1 MQIQWF
7 PGHMAKTAGL
17 ISDNLKLCDVV
28 IELLD
33 ARIPASSR
41 NPYLARLLGEKPR
54 VLVLNKADIA
64 DPAANAAWK
73 AHYEKE
79 GVEAVFIS
87 ARDEKVYDVVM
98 GAVQKRLSALLEK
111 RKGKGMQGAPIRM
124 MVTGVPNVGKS
135 TFINNLAGRASAKT
149 GDRPG
154 VTTGKQWVKLRGGAE
169 LLDTPGMLWQKFA
182 DDEIGM
188 RLAFTGAIRDTIL
201 DMEELAVHLLVFLR
215 DAYPD
220 ALTARYGISDVAEKD
235 GYALLCDLAVKRHFL
250 VRGGEPDTVRAA
262 NILIDECRA
271 AKLGRISYEL
281 PAQK

>member
-17 ISDNLKLCDVV
+17 ITDNLKLCDVV
-28 IELLD
+28 IELSD
-33 ARIPASSR
+33 ARIPSSSR

-54 VLVLNKADIA
+54 VLVLNKADLA
-64 DPAANAAWK
+64 DPKVNAAWK
-73 AHYEKE
+73 ASYEKD

-98 GAVQKRLSALLEK
+98 AAVRKRLTALLEK
-111 RKGKGMQGAPIRM
+111 RKQKGMEGAPIRM

-135 TFINNLAGRASAKT
+135 TFINNLAGRASTKT

-154 VTTGKQWVKLRGGAE
+154 VTTGKQWVKLRGGVE

-182 DDEIGM
+182 DDEVGM

-201 DMEELAVHLLVFLR
+201 DMEELAVYLLAFLR
-215 DAYPD
+215 NAYPE
-220 ALTARYGISDVAEKD
+220 ALSMRYGLSDISEKD
-235 GYALLCDLAVKRHFL
+235 GYTLLCEIAENRKFL
-250 VRGGEPDTVRAA
+250 VRGGEPDTMRAA

-271 AKLGRISYEL
+271 AKLGRISYERPL
-281 PAQK
+281 